1 MTLKC
6 ESSDGELIDE
16 TKGNN
21 EAILLSI
28 IAHHSIHDEY
38 MTMVILK
45 ESQMEKRKGIKMRE
59 YFYIAFI

>member
-6 ESSDGELIDE
+6 ESSDGEHWDE

-28 IAHHSIHDEY
+28 ISHHCIHDEY
-38 MTMVILK
+38 MTIVILK
-45 ESQMEKRKGIKMRE
+45 EAQKEKRKGIKMRE
-59 YFYIAFI
+59 YIYTVFI